1 MLDVY
6 SRRTRLAPA
15 ALVAAPAIVL
25 AGGSL
30 AALEQDGAILGFL
43 LAAAML
49 VLCGLVRGRGRDVE
63 PGLWRQWGGPP
74 TTRRL
79 RWSGPTSEHS
89 QQRRHILLEGILGEP
104 LPSCAEEETDPK
116 GADRRYETAVAAL
129 RDLTRKREDFP
140 LVAEENTDY
149 GLRRNT
155 FGLKPLGLAIA
166 LATGLAAVSLAV
178 IDSAP
183 GHFLPI
189 AAVSAVALIAWLVV
203 VRPGWVRAAA
213 DRYAERL
220 LETCESLH
228 RRSTENRPAIPVA
241 NQKEAA
247 DG

>member
-1 MLDVY
+1 MLDAY
-6 SRRTRLAPA
+6 SRRARLAPA

-30 AALEQDGAILGFL
+30 AALEQDGAIFGFL

-49 VLCGLVRGRGRDVE
+49 VLCGLVRSRGRDVE

-89 QQRRHILLEGILGEP
+89 QQRRHVLLEGILGES
-104 LPSCAEEETDPK
+104 LPSRAEEEAAPED
-116 GADRRYETAVAAL
+116 ADRRYETAVATL
-129 RDLTRKREDFP
+129 RDLTRRREDFP
-140 LVAEENTDY
+140 LVAEENADY
-149 GLRRNT
+149 GFRRNT

-166 LATGLAAVSLAV
+166 VATGVAAVSLAV
-178 IDSAP
+178 IDHAP
-183 GHFLPI
+183 AHFFPI
-189 AAVSAVALIAWLVV
+189 AAVSAVALVAWLLV
-203 VRPGWVRAAA
+203 VRPGWVCAAA

-228 RRSTENRPAIPVA
+228 RRSTENRPASPVT